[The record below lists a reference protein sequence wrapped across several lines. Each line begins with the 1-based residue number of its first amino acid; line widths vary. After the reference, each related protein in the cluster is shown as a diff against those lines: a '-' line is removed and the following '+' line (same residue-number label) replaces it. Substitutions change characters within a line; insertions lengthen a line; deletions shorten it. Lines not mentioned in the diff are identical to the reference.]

1 MKIKIDYVFPEQY
14 RIIAEEYISYK
25 RSMGFSFGYD
35 DQKKCDQ
42 LLHYLYDNSIS
53 NDVTDLTKK
62 LVEGYLAQFHASKPR
77 TIHANQ
83 SYIRQYGLF
92 LKQMGYAPY
101 IYPDTL
107 IQCPKD
113 FTPYIFS
120 KSEIY
125 RIFECA
131 DRIGPN
137 KNKFVNTPYIYPAIL
152 RLLYGCGT
160 RIGETVP

>member
-92 LKQMGYAPY
+92 LKQMGLCSIHLPGYTY
-101 IYPDTL
+101 SV
-107 IQCPKD
+107 
-113 FTPYIFS
+113 S
-120 KSEIY
+120 KRFYS
-125 RIFECA
+125 
-131 DRIGPN
+131 
-137 KNKFVNTPYIYPAIL
+137 
-152 RLLYGCGT
+152 LYFLKI
-160 RIGETVP
+160 RNLQDI

>member
-92 LKQMGYAPY
+92 LKQMGYKFPGKRSDRPALHPM
-101 IYPDTL
+101 
-107 IQCPKD
+107 
-113 FTPYIFS
+113 
-120 KSEIY
+120 EIH
-125 RIFECA
+125 RN
-131 DRIGPN
+131 N
-137 KNKFVNTPYIYPAIL
+137 KNEVRP
-152 RLLYGCGT
+152 LLFFPRSIHFHNY
-160 RIGETVP
+160 

>member
-92 LKQMGYAPY
+92 LKHGG
-101 IYPDTL
+101 
-107 IQCPKD
+107 
-113 FTPYIFS
+113 
-120 KSEIY
+120 
-125 RIFECA
+125 RI
-131 DRIGPN
+131 
-137 KNKFVNTPYIYPAIL
+137 
-152 RLLYGCGT
+152 
-160 RIGETVP
+160 